1 MPSLLPQNQSQE
13 GPLGPL
19 FPGSYMA
26 GILPF
31 PALKPAST
39 SFTSMAILFGPLA
52 NVSKSLASVFLLLP
66 LASGNFIYHLE
77 PSWGRKSQCPK
88 CRILMKFGNQ
98 FNTSSMRTN
107 KEQLGIIRSKKKHAL
122 SIAFLLSPTFNHMV
136 KIKFKFP
143 GLGYCGDPTSLYSY
157 FLLENLMTV
166 SNNVHLVLP
175 KT

>member
-1 MPSLLPQNQSQE
+1 
-13 GPLGPL
+13 
-19 FPGSYMA
+19 
-26 GILPF
+26 
-31 PALKPAST
+31 
-39 SFTSMAILFGPLA
+39 
-52 NVSKSLASVFLLLP
+52 
-66 LASGNFIYHLE
+66 
-77 PSWGRKSQCPK
+77 
-88 CRILMKFGNQ
+88 MKFGNQ